1 MVDRGLQWQSITEM
15 MEYYLDH
22 RLCQVVI
29 GRESTQRASSV
40 NSVISRH
47 EVSSILRTLLRSSRV
62 RILQNVMLRIP
73 AFVLLS

>member
-22 RLCQVVI
+22 SLCQIVI
-29 GRESTQRASSV
+29 GRESTQHASSV

-47 EVSSILRTLLRSSRV
+47 EVAI
-62 RILQNVMLRIP
+62 
-73 AFVLLS
+73 